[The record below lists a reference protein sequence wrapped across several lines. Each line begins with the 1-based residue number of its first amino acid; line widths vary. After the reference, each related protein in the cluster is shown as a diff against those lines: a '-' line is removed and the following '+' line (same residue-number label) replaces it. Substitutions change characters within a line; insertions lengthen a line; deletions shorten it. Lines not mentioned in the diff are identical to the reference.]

1 MFNNNNIR
9 KKNKMANSIEPLE
22 RKYFIF
28 FIIWKLSL
36 YNIYIG
42 LFFLDNL
49 FQRKLR
55 KNLKKF
61 TNQSQKKYIILSFF
75 VLFLGSVQII
85 SEYTGASVLLLF
97 KITCLFIIGVSF
109 LIIGKLFI

>member
-1 MFNNNNIR
+1 MFNNKKIQR
-9 KKNKMANSIEPLE
+9 KDRIVNSIEPLQ

-28 FIIWKLSL
+28 FIIWKLSR
-36 YNIYIG
+36 YNIYRG

-75 VLFLGSVQII
+75 VLYCF
-85 SEYTGASVLLLF
+85 
-97 KITCLFIIGVSF
+97 
-109 LIIGKLFI
+109 